1 MAERERTRTLDEEG
15 IPDLQGPL
23 PEKEATGDPQEG
35 GAPPSEVPA
44 SLDYGTTAREE
55 HDREPLDRR
64 LTRELPDVGD
74 PSDDAGDHG
83 GVILVE
89 EDEGAAT
96 DDDPDMAARG
106 ADPGLEGLSAEE
118 AAIRVE
124 DEAPG
129 ATTDD
134 DPGYVDS

>member
-1 MAERERTRTLDEEG
+1 MPEREHTRTLDEEG

-64 LTRELPDVGD
+64 LTRELPDVRD
-74 PSDDAGDHG
+74 PSEDVGDHG
-83 GVILVE
+83 GVVLIE

-96 DDDPDMAARG
+96 DNDADMAARG

-118 AAIRVE
+118 SAVRIEA
-124 DEAPG
+124 EAPG